1 MMWKQYKTKLILL
14 IIAGTILLAAGVYA
28 GFKLGRSSNNSN
40 FMIDPNAVEI
50 DKDYLAGLQYNPSTA
65 NQGNFI
71 HHLFTDLYFTPDAT
85 TQELPA
91 WNDPANT
98 YNLMITLHL
107 SGEAEPLAVSGLIL
121 PGQMLTSVILA
132 HGLAAGDY
140 DATLVSTPIDDQGNV
155 YGSLNAQVIIHVV
168 NSR

>member
-1 MMWKQYKTKLILL
+1 
-14 IIAGTILLAAGVYA
+14 
-28 GFKLGRSSNNSN
+28 
-40 FMIDPNAVEI
+40 
-50 DKDYLAGLQYNPSTA
+50 
-65 NQGNFI
+65 
-71 HHLFTDLYFTPDAT
+71 
-85 TQELPA
+85 
-91 WNDPANT
+91 
-98 YNLMITLHL
+98 MITLHL